1 MKEARYKRSPQYKA
15 QKQGNPFCS
24 DSDQEGGW
32 LLEEGRGFEQE
43 EDFHNA
49 VNILFLNLGSD
60 YKNIRFVKC
69 SKLYIY
75 DLFLYVTYALV

>member
-1 MKEARYKRSPQYKA
+1 M
-15 QKQGNPFCS
+15 
-24 DSDQEGGW
+24 
-32 LLEEGRGFEQE
+32 EEGRGFEQE

-60 YKNIRFVKC
+60 YKNIHFVKC

-75 DLFLYVTYALV
+75 YLFLYVIVCSSLEAYLKIVWD

>member
-1 MKEARYKRSPQYKA
+1 M
-15 QKQGNPFCS
+15 
-24 DSDQEGGW
+24 
-32 LLEEGRGFEQE
+32 EEGRGFEQE